1 MGFGNRWRFWIRG
14 SLASSRAFVLI
25 NGVPTKEFP
34 ITKGVRQGDLLSPF
48 LFIIA
53 MEGLNVAI
61 RSAIQNSLYSGISL
75 PNNGPSISH
84 LFYADDVL
92 FVGDCSLSNFKNLSR
107 ILKCFHVVSGL
118 NVNFHKSKV
127 YGIGIENSDVVS
139 CANIMGCEAAN
150 LPFVYLG
157 VPVGANKNLKRNW
170 KPVIDKVQG
179 KLSSWKSKTLS
190 FGGKLTLVKSAPN
203 SVIGL
208 LEKIR
213 RRFLW
218 GGTDEKIK
226 ICWVAWKHVLAD
238 KESGG
243 LGVGSLKSLNIA
255 LLCKWIWRFKSENSS
270 LWKQAKCGIH
280 NLSRKPIYNLSK
292 RSIPGVWNN
301 LVSISKILGEMGLD
315 FYHFI
320 STKIGSGRN
329 TLFWLDNWIGDGN
342 LALRFPNL
350 YALDKRKS
358 CFLAERFSSNGF
370 LWAWRKNPSLPVE
383 MAELAQLCRLL
394 DGVSL
399 SSDPDSWKSKLSSDG
414 QFYVSDICKLIDS
427 KVTVGTNS
435 TTVWVNLVPLKIICF
450 VWRASLDGIPS
461 SMALSRRGVGVT
473 STRCLFC
480 INGVDDTDHLLI
492 ACDLAKEVFKW
503 IFKWC
508 DVPFV
513 PFSSV
518 SEALNFA
525 AKWGNCPKKR
535 KVFLAILY
543 GGLWSIWKGRND
555 MLFNQVPTTI
565 SKVVDNIITMVFGWV
580 KHRGNFGNC
589 NWANWCCS
597 PFSVL

>member
-1 MGFGNRWRFWIRG
+1 MGFGNRWRFWIQG
-14 SLASSRAFVLI
+14 SLASSRASVLI

-34 ITKGVRQGDLLSPF
+34 ITKGVRQGDPLSPF
-48 LFIIA
+48 FFIIA
-53 MEGLNVAI
+53 MEGLNVAM

-75 PNNGPSISH
+75 PNNGPSIYH

-92 FVGDCSLSNFKNLSR
+92 FVGDWSISNFKNLSR
-107 ILKCFHVVSGL
+107 TLKCFHVVSGL

-127 YGIGIENSDVVS
+127 YGIGIDNYDVVS
-139 CANIMGCEAAN
+139 CANIMGCEVAN
-150 LPFVYLG
+150 LPFVYLS
-157 VPVGANKNLKRNW
+157 VPVGANMNLKRNW

-179 KLSSWKSKTLS
+179 KLSGWKSKTLS
-190 FGGKLTLVKSAPN
+190 FGGKLTLVKSVLGSMPLFYVSIFKAPN
-203 SVIGL
+203 FVIDL

-218 GGTDEKIK
+218 GGTDEKNK
-226 ICWVAWKHVLAD
+226 VCWVAWKHVLAD
-238 KESGG
+238 KELGG
-243 LGVGSLKSLNIA
+243 LGVSSLKSLNIA
-255 LLCKWIWRFKSENSS
+255 LLCKWIWRLKSENSS
-270 LWKQAKCGIH
+270 LWKQVICGIH

-292 RSIPGVWNN
+292 RSILGVWNN
-301 LVSISKILGEMGLD
+301 LVSISRILGEMGLD
-315 FYHFI
+315 FYHFV

-342 LALRFPNL
+342 LTLRFPNL

-394 DGVSL
+394 DGVTF

-414 QFYVSDICKLIDS
+414 QFYVRDICKLIDS
-427 KVTVGTNS
+427 K
-435 TTVWVNLVPLKIICF
+435 
-450 VWRASLDGIPS
+450 RASLDGIPS
-461 SMALSRRGVGVT
+461 SMALSRRGVGVA

-513 PFSSV
+513 SFSSV

-525 AKWGNCPKKR
+525 AKWGNCPKK
-535 KVFLAILY
+535 KVFLTILY
-543 GGLWSIWKGRND
+543 GGLWCIWKGRND
-555 MLFNQVPTTI
+555 RLFNQCLVALP
-565 SKVVDNIITMVFGWV
+565 
-580 KHRGNFGNC
+580 
-589 NWANWCCS
+589 WAGCVEVC
-597 PFSVL
+597 VALGL